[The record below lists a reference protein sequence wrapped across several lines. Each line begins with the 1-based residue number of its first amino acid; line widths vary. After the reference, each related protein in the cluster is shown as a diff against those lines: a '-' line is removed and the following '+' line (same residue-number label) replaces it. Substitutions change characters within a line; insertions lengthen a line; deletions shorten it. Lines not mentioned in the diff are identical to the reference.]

1 MWLIVVVNCS
11 HNGLGWKAPQR
22 LPSSNPLPTVELLTA
37 RSSTNTTTRVFLP
50 KFLIIT
56 FTQCYLTFLPVKTKK
71 KRFSFYHEQL
81 NHLWHSC
88 VLSVLD
94 FLKFSVWEWR
104 KTEQTVFQ
112 TGCWYEMPLCFHT
125 VQCGCE
131 HVLHAIAKRCNSV
144 VALLSIL
151 KSSTL
156 CLQTY
161 GYLVALDRGI
171 LCTIKQPTCS
181 DLISIYKTMRQN
193 YWTLFVLM

>member
-1 MWLIVVVNCS
+1 MWLIVIVSCS
-11 HNGLGWKAPQR
+11 HNGLGWKGPQR

-88 VLSVLD
+88 VLSILD
-94 FLKFSVWEWR
+94 FLKFSVWRMEEDWADCFPNWLLIWNA
-104 KTEQTVFQ
+104 VV
-112 TGCWYEMPLCFHT
+112 FHT